1 MQWRGTKFIEFWF
14 SSFALISTGESI
26 GVSEWLIYP
35 LLGPYIDMPNAQIVF
50 SAFTRNGGLTTS
62 LVSAALTLLAQLN
75 GIVSVTLP
83 YFLVV
88 IGWVRLS

>member
-1 MQWRGTKFIEFWF
+1 MARHQVHRVLVQLLRSHIHGRIYRG
-14 SSFALISTGESI
+14 
-26 GVSEWLIYP
+26 EWTADLSA
-35 LLGPYIDMPNAQIVF
+35 LGPCTDAPYLQIVF

-88 IGWVRLS
+88 IGWVRFSSS

>member
-1 MQWRGTKFIEFWF
+1 MCTELWGF
-14 SSFALISTGESI
+14 
-26 GVSEWLIYP
+26 
-35 LLGPYIDMPNAQIVF
+35 QIVF

-88 IGWVRLS
+88 IGWVRLCTRGR